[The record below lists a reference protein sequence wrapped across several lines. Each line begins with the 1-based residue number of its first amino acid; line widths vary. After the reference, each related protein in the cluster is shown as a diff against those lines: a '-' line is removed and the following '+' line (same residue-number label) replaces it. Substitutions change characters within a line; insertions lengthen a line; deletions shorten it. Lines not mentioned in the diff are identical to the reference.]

1 MGKASRENRNP
12 QGPPVRNEKSDP
24 QGLMR
29 FAVLAGVVA
38 LIVIGVVNYRESRE
52 LRRALDARFAQIDQ
66 KIGQV
71 ATKVDAVAS
80 AGSRRSGPDPNR
92 VYTIKTEGSP
102 AEGSATAPV
111 TIAEFSDF
119 Q

>member
-1 MGKASRENRNP
+1 
-12 QGPPVRNEKSDP
+12 
-24 QGLMR
+24 MR
-29 FAVLAGVVA
+29 LAVLAGVVA
-38 LIVIGVVNYRESRE
+38 LIIIGVVNYREARE
-52 LRRALDARFAQIDQ
+52 LRRTLDQRFVQIDQ

-71 ATKVDAVAS
+71 ASKVDAVAA
-80 AGSRRSGPDPNR
+80 AGSRRSGPDPSR

-102 AEGSATAPV
+102 SEGPATAPV